1 MEDLNAVLVFLKV
14 AELGGFVAAARSL
27 GLPKSTVSL
36 KVNELEQRLGVR
48 LLHRTTR
55 KVSLTEE
62 GQLYCENCLPLL
74 DALQDAS
81 DAIASL
87 PGSPRGVL
95 RVTAPVLLVH
105 LFLGA
110 RLPEFLHTY
119 PDLKVALNVTN
130 ERRDLVKEGY
140 DVAIRVGHL
149 EDSTLMMKRLSID
162 RAKLFAS
169 PAYLKTYGEPKS
181 IADLKNHP
189 LIGISHTQNELTWTL
204 HHDRQETEVF
214 RFRPRLASNDVI
226 PLYQAV
232 VGGLGIGLIPELLFQ
247 TEQKECELVNVLPQW
262 SSTPVPINAIY
273 SSHKHMP
280 QKVKVFLDFLGNMMN
295 ANSIDVAPS
304 PTHLL

>member
-14 AELGGFVAAARSL
+14 SELGGFVAAARSL

-62 GQLYCENCLPLL
+62 GRLYYDNCLPLL

-95 RVTAPVLLVH
+95 RVTAPVMFVH

-110 RLPEFLHTY
+110 RLPEFLRTY
-119 PDLKVALNVTN
+119 PELKVVLNATN
-130 ERRDLVKEGY
+130 KYQDLVKEGY
-140 DVAIRVGHL
+140 DLAIRVGHL
-149 EDSTLMMKRLSID
+149 KDSTLMMKRLRID

-181 IADLKNHP
+181 IAELKTHA
-189 LIGISHTQNELTWTL
+189 LIGISHTHNELTWTL
-204 HHDRQETEVF
+204 HHNQHETEVF
-214 RFRPRLASNDVI
+214 RFRPRLASNVVI

-232 VGGLGIGLIPELLFQ
+232 VGGLGIGLIPEFLFQ
-247 TEQKECELVNVLPQW
+247 MEQKERKLVNVLPQW

-273 SSHKHMP
+273 GSHKYMP
-280 QKVKVFLDFLGNMMN
+280 QKVKVFLDFLENTIN
-295 ANSIDVAPS
+295 AKFPFER
-304 PTHLL
+304 LL

>member
-27 GLPKSTVSL
+27 DLPKSTVSL

-62 GQLYCENCLPLL
+62 GQLYAENCLPLL

-95 RVTAPVLLVH
+95 RVTAPVMFVH
-105 LFLGA
+105 LFLGT
-110 RLPEFLHTY
+110 RLPEFLRTY
-119 PDLKVALNVTN
+119 PELKVVLNATN
-130 ERRDLVKEGY
+130 ERRDVVKEGY
-140 DVAIRVGHL
+140 DLAIRVGHL

-169 PAYLKTYGEPKS
+169 PRLSPNLWGARINY
-181 IADLKNHP
+181 ADLKNHP

-204 HHDRQETEVF
+204 HRDRHETETEVF
-214 RFRPRLASNDVI
+214 RFRPAFS
-226 PLYQAV
+226 
-232 VGGLGIGLIPELLFQ
+232 
-247 TEQKECELVNVLPQW
+247 
-262 SSTPVPINAIY
+262 
-273 SSHKHMP
+273 
-280 QKVKVFLDFLGNMMN
+280 
-295 ANSIDVAPS
+295 
-304 PTHLL
+304 